1 MPSDLSLRDLLDAEG
16 RRDPYPFYARLHER
30 GEAVALG
37 TAHRFAVAVCGHA
50 AASQVLRDPA
60 FTMLD
65 AHYLD
70 RGSPNW
76 RDHPALRILQDS
88 VFNASGDDH
97 ARVRRL
103 FSHPMTPAR
112 VADMEPMIARIA
124 DGLLDRLARAGSD
137 GEPVDFMSGFALPLP
152 SDVIGEVL
160 GVPHPDRARLLPQVR
175 VFDAVLD
182 LGQHSLRQIRAADDA
197 ALSLS
202 RYFTELLAA
211 RRADPADDLI
221 SDLAQLQAENPEE
234 LSEAELLANLIV
246 VFNAGF
252 RTTANL
258 LGNGLPIL
266 AAHPDARDRLR
277 ADPSLAPAFVEEIL
291 RFDPPVHFA
300 VRCAAADT
308 EIAGVPVG
316 QGQLVLVLTAAA
328 NRDPRRFA
336 DPDRFDPDRADNHHL
351 AFSIGAHYCLGAI
364 LGRTEGQIA
373 FPRLLARFPDLELAE
388 EPPERRTLM
397 LRGYDRLPVRLVQ
410 LAGVS
415 R

>member
-1 MPSDLSLRDLLDAEG
+1 MPSSLSLRDLLDTQG

-30 GEAVALG
+30 GEAVALSSSD
-37 TAHRFAVAVCGHA
+37 RFAVAVCGHA
-50 AASQVLRDPA
+50 AASQVLRDPD
-60 FTMLD
+60 FTVLD
-65 AHYLD
+65 ARYLD

-76 RDHPALRILQDS
+76 RDHAVLRILQDS
-88 VFNASGDDH
+88 VFNASGEDH

-103 FSHPMTPAR
+103 FSHSMTASR
-112 VADMEPMIARIA
+112 VAQIEPMIVRIT
-124 DGLLDRLARAGSD
+124 DGLLDRLARAGSE

-152 SDVIGEVL
+152 SDVIGEIL
-160 GVPHPDRARLLPQVR
+160 GVPRPDRGWLLPQVR
-175 VFDAVLD
+175 VFDAVLE
-182 LGQHSLRQIRAADDA
+182 LGQHSFRQIRAADAA
-197 ALSLS
+197 ALALS
-202 RYFTELLAA
+202 RYFTGLLAA
-211 RRADPADDLI
+211 RRAHPTDDLI
-221 SDLAQLQAENPEE
+221 SHLAQLQAENPGEG
-234 LSEAELLANLIV
+234 SEAELLANLIV

-266 AAHPDARDRLR
+266 AAHPDAADRLR
-277 ADPSLAPAFVEEIL
+277 ADPSLAPGYVEEIL

-300 VRCAAADT
+300 VRCAASDT
-308 EIAGVPVG
+308 EIAGVPVR

-351 AFSIGAHYCLGAI
+351 AFSIGPHYCLGAT
-364 LGRTEGQIA
+364 LGRAEGQIA

-388 EPPERRTLM
+388 EPPERLALM

-410 LAGVS
+410 FAGA
-415 R
+415 RR